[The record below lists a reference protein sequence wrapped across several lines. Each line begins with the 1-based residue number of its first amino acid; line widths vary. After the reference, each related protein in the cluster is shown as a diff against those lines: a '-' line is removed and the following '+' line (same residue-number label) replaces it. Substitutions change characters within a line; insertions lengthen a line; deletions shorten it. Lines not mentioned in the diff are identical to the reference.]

1 MFAFFVIPKGKIIII
16 VIIMI
21 TYLML
26 RRLLCVD
33 ILNFL
38 FLVGIAAHKSWI
50 EPIGQIQPQNIRFVS
65 NNTKINTAKR
75 KKGKTPCAMEKKIY
89 SRIPDP
95 SDKGFRGEFNIGSTF
110 TIPSKPMRLIGK
122 IISRI
127 I

>member
-50 EPIGQIQPQNIRFVS
+50 EPIGQIQPQNIRFVN

-75 KKGKTPCAMEKKIY
+75 KKGKTKSTQVIPGTAGLNLKSGGPTCA
-89 SRIPDP
+89 
-95 SDKGFRGEFNIGSTF
+95 
-110 TIPSKPMRLIGK
+110 
-122 IISRI
+122 
-127 I
+127 